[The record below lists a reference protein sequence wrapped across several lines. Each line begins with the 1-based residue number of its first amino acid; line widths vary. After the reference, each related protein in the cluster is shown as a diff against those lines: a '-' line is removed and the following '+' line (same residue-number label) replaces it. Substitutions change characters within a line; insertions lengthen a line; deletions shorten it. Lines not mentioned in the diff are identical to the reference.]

1 MHAIHETNK
10 TQILNAYKIWFRQNL
25 AACTTAEERRALFTR
40 NWALTKGTFLCPTAL
55 PDRAFVREMC
65 AAAGTIDVLF
75 PEVVTESLDDVNFPN
90 LDSLNLFTVCQTHI
104 LSDDQ
109 RYLLP
114 AKLLSKTLQDNNPYY
129 DAFEVRGNI
138 KITQD
143 EWHRIEKHSEH
154 TLNYYALQREVENLR
169 SRSDN
174 LWNRLERFCSQLYMN
189 DYQNGGSHV
198 DAGMGIYPE
207 IIKFYEY
214 YRGIS
219 KSEKARIPSNLK
231 LALDRLGKLSS
242 KKRAHNYNHE
252 TETSTCIYLRR
263 NDIVNSMAGC
273 KELLEKI
280 ATSGEQV
287 NQEIRD
293 VELLIQRCKASVET
307 ADYNGLDHLG
317 LNAGVLATLGVEL
330 QFRTL
335 ADVEFL
341 HEFNAQQFAWVCRDH
356 RDFLNVFRSYEEF
369 FNFTTSL
376 TPEKLTHLGG
386 LNLARFFLN
395 VGNTQR
401 LLSGLSTKQLIGLMN
416 SNSRYLAPNVI
427 IEFVKTNKPQ
437 ELKSILQASDDAVK
451 LAYFTQTDHFG
462 DSLLFSQVLNPERF
476 LESLAFLNDM
486 NDALKYQV
494 LSLNNY
500 NLDNILISIIKRQS
514 KKQQVALIHEI
525 IGIMRPLSDEQKIRI
540 LSHRCLGGNIM
551 DRGQNVLELAENSG
565 NTELLVK
572 ILEIS
577 NGLHFPGGAG
587 WDISFLETRLRV
599 PATAA
604 DLLSSCRHHPGA
616 QRQLLRVIDI
626 FNNQEKLNFFNTHF
640 NLIKNFDKSVIVNV
654 LDSNAKDDWR
664 LGWRYLSEVNL
675 NESEKDK
682 FINVYKEEYLARS
695 FWAYKNPQQDLSKL
709 TRQQLNELRGNVILH
724 YLLYVVR
731 CICEWF
737 APLQPNP
744 VAKL

>member
-25 AACTTAEERRALFTR
+25 AECTTAEERRALFTR

-55 PDRAFVREMC
+55 PDRAFVQEMC
-65 AAAGTIDVLF
+65 VAAETIDVLF
-75 PEVVTESLDDVNFPN
+75 PEVVTESLNNDIFPD

-129 DAFEVRGNI
+129 DAFEEIGNI

-154 TLNYYALQREVENLR
+154 TLNYHARQREVKNLL
-169 SRSDN
+169 SRSNN
-174 LWNRLERFCSQLYMN
+174 LWNKLTRFCEQLRLN
-189 DYQNGGSHV
+189 DYQVRGGHQ
-198 DAGMGIYPE
+198 DAGLGAYPA
-207 IIKFYEY
+207 IIEFYGY
-214 YRGIS
+214 YRQLS
-219 KSEKARIPSNLK
+219 DLEKNTIP
-231 LALDRLGKLSS
+231 LSLRDELQILFDLS
-242 KKRAHNYNHE
+242 TNAQRNYNA
-252 TETSTCIYLRR
+252 TEVFETCIHLRR
-263 NDIVNSMAGC
+263 NAINTAMQPHRA
-273 KELLEKI
+273 LLETI
-280 ATSGEQV
+280 GVNGEQANRQIRDAEAIMATSKA
-287 NQEIRD
+287 R
-293 VELLIQRCKASVET
+293 VEAP
-307 ADYNGLDHLG
+307 DYSGCDHLG
-317 LNAGVLATLGVEL
+317 FNAELLNALGVRLE
-330 QFRTL
+330 FRTL

-341 HEFNAQQFAWVCRDH
+341 HDFNAQKFDWICREH
-356 RDFLNVFRSYEEF
+356 GAFLGTLRGFDEF
-369 FNFTTSL
+369 SNFSAGLSPQKLTSL
-376 TPEKLTHLGG
+376 GRLDLSQ
-386 LNLARFFLN
+386 FLVDDN
-395 VGNTQR
+395 RIQEW
-401 LLSGLSTKQLIGLMN
+401 LLRLSTEQLIGLMN
-416 SNSRYLAPNVI
+416 SNSRYPAPNVI
-427 IEFVKTNKPQ
+427 IQFIKTNKPQ
-437 ELKSILQASDDAVK
+437 ELVSMIQASDDAVK

-476 LESLAFLNDM
+476 LESLAFINDM
-486 NDALKYQV
+486 NNDLKYQV
-494 LSLNNY
+494 LSLY
-500 NLDNILISIIKRQS
+500 NHNVDNILINTIKTQS
-514 KKQQVALIHEI
+514 KKQQVALIHQI
-525 IGIMRPLSDEQKIRI
+525 IGIMRPLSDEQKIGI
-540 LSHRCLGGNIM
+540 LSHRCLDIM

-604 DLLSSCRHHPGA
+604 DLLSSCRDHPGA

-654 LDSNAKDDWR
+654 LDSNAKDYWR

-675 NESEKDK
+675 NESERDK